1 MSYLGLC
8 PNLYY
13 RWVMAAARVLVV
25 DDDPAIRKII
35 ADRMRAQGHEV
46 EVAVD
51 GDAALA
57 AIAEFDPELMLLDMK
72 MPNKDGFE
80 VLEVLRRAD
89 DPPQVVMIT
98 AHGNIERAVRAIQMG
113 AADFIAKPFEAA
125 QLDHVVA
132 RVLAATGLRQRVQQL
147 ETQLSDRHTLVRGAS
162 KAMAEALGLSGRAAA
177 SNATVLLLGESG
189 SGKEVM
195 ARHIHAESPRAQ
207 EPFIA
212 LNCATLAGDLLE
224 SELFGHEKGA
234 FTGAHKSKPGSIE
247 LAEGGTLFLD
257 EIGELGVGVQAK
269 LLRALQERQFQ
280 RVGGTRVLDA
290 DIRIVAATNR
300 DLRKAVE
307 DGDFREDLYYRLN
320 VISVRL
326 PPLRERPEDLEP
338 LVEHAL
344 ARCAKDLGRAPLRIS
359 DAAWALLRAYPW
371 PGNVREL
378 NNVIERAA
386 VLAPDERIEV
396 DDLPEELRELETRP
410 DPGTSAVRSVHSED
424 SGVQPYRDAV
434 LEAKRSIIRRA
445 LEATGGHQT
454 NAADLLKVRQPYLA
468 RLIKNLGVPK
478 P

>member
-1 MSYLGLC
+1 M
-8 PNLYY
+8 LYY
-13 RWVMAAARVLVV
+13 RSVMTASRGLVV

-46 EVAVD
+46 DVAVD
-51 GDAALA
+51 GEAALA
-57 AIAEFDPELMLLDMK
+57 AVSDFDPELVLLDMK
-72 MPNKDGFE
+72 MPKMDGFE
-80 VLEVLRRAD
+80 VLEALRRSES
-89 DPPQVVMIT
+89 PPQVVMIT
-98 AHGNIERAVRAIQMG
+98 AHGNIERAVRAIRLG

-125 QLDHVVA
+125 QLDHTVS
-132 RVLAATGLRQRVQQL
+132 RVLAAAGLRQRLQRL
-147 ETQLSDRHTLVRGAS
+147 ETQLSDRHTLVRGGS
-162 KAMAEALGLSGRAAA
+162 KAMKEALGLASRAAA

-195 ARHIHAESPRAQ
+195 ARHIHQQSPRAN

-212 LNCATLAGDLLE
+212 LNCATLSGDLLN

-257 EIGELGVGVQAK
+257 EVGELGVAVQAK
-269 LLRALQERQFQ
+269 LLRVLQERQFQ
-280 RVGGTRVLDA
+280 RVGGTKTLDA

-300 DLRKAVE
+300 DLRNAVE
-307 DGDFREDLYYRLN
+307 DGGFREDLYYRLN
-320 VISVRL
+320 VVSVRL
-326 PPLRERPEDLEP
+326 PPLRERPEDLQP

-344 ARCAKDLGRAPLRIS
+344 ARYTADLGRAPLTIS
-359 DAAWALLRAYPW
+359 DEAWHLLRTYPW

-386 VLAPDERIEV
+386 VLAPDDTIEV
-396 DDLPEELRELETRP
+396 DDLPEELRELEAPP
-410 DPGTSAVRSVHSED
+410 DRDASAVRAIPSDPAEIR
-424 SGVQPYRDAV
+424 PYRDAV
-434 LEAKRSIIRRA
+434 LDAKRAIIRRA
-445 LEATGGHQT
+445 LEETDGHQT
-454 NAADLLKVRQPYLA
+454 KAADLLGVRQPYLA